1 MNYNEQKINI
11 RDGVLHIEGGLSK
24 GFQQVFWIALFSV
37 FYLLRDLAGVALPD
51 IVFTGICA
59 VAFFMTDV
67 GTSLGIFMF
76 TSALTIPH
84 VEIRFVYVIILVVK
98 LAFSGE
104 YKMRAGMLLLTLGML
119 LLQLVDVLIY
129 STGTLYADVY
139 DYGVKMLV
147 LILPLFWYGAEFS
160 AKDFRR
166 ALLCY
171 VAGVVLGGTVILL
184 LTADTVTW
192 NVLLSG
198 TQGVRLGATENET
211 EMMQTAYN
219 ANQLAGM
226 FAIAVAILV
235 VMTERKWVSKL
246 LALPLIGYSFFII
259 VLSRSRTG
267 VVLVGLTV
275 LIYYWVLVFRKKK
288 FWTGLGV
295 LLAVVLLAWAVFSIF
310 PDATQALLHRFT
322 DEEDITNGRADLFVL
337 YLNAWSED
345 PWCFFFGYGIGSYSD
360 VVDIW
365 NVPHNIVT
373 DVLIS
378 WGLLGLCLV
387 IGVLIL
393 QYKKGVALVDK
404 KLWVLS
410 MMPAV
415 IALIATVG
423 GQYLS
428 TGYPHMRLCFLLLA
442 SQAWGKTQV
451 SQEECLREKMEE

>member
-59 VAFFMTDV
+59 VAFFVTDV

-192 NVLLSG
+192 NALLSG

-246 LALPLIGYSFFII
+246 LALPLMGYALFII
-259 VLSRSRTG
+259 VLTRSRTG
-267 VVLVGLTV
+267 LVLFGLIV
-275 LIYYWVLVFRKKK
+275 LIYYWVLVFRRKK
-288 FWTGLGV
+288 FWTGLWI
-295 LLAVVLLAWAVFSIF
+295 LLAVALLVMIVFNAL
-310 PDATQALLHRFT
+310 PDATQAMLNRFT
-322 DEEDITNGRADLFVL
+322 EEEDITNGRADLFVL

-345 PWCFFFGYGIGSYSD
+345 PWCFFLGYGIGSYKN

-365 NVPHNIVT
+365 QVPHNVIA
-373 DVLIS
+373 DILIS
-378 WGLLGLCLV
+378 WGLLGLILTVAVLV
-387 IGVLIL
+387 L
-393 QYKKGVALVDK
+393 QYKKGTALVEK
-404 KLWVLS
+404 KMLMLAS
-410 MMPAV
+410 MPAV

-423 GQYLS
+423 GQYLTS
-428 TGYPHMRLCFLLLA
+428 GFPHMRLCFLLLA
-442 SQAWGKTQV
+442 AKAFAEPENNLENG
-451 SQEECLREKMEE
+451 